1 MYAQAIFT
9 TLTRWGM
16 HLLLILG
23 VTISQATFG
32 LAGQE
37 KEQSQKPVANPK
49 KNQKNNPEILAA
61 FRPAI
66 VKASHST
73 VRVMGDGKEVA
84 LGAIIGPDGWVLT
97 KASELKGILACSLK
111 DGRSFPA
118 RIIGVD
124 EKSDLAMLKIE
135 ASGLPVLTLSESK
148 AALVGYWV
156 ATTGLS
162 EDPVAIGVV
171 SVAARKLPPSTFG
184 SPASGGGFLG
194 VTMEPTES
202 GVKVSRIEAGS
213 AAEKAGLKL
222 NDIIVSINGE
232 TVRDAAGYA
241 TAMAKTGMSGSKEI
255 KLRIRRDDTDT
266 DLTVDANHQGGIPG
280 LTVQSSQE
288 GAPIREVS
296 ANSAAEKAGMKAKDV
311 VIAVGGQPIRD
322 TDSLMALLRRS
333 RPGQT
338 LTFKVR
344 RDQQELELKATLGK
358 RPAGMNFDRSDFQ
371 NRMGSTLSE
380 RRVGFPVIL
389 QHDTVLR
396 PQDCGGPLV
405 DLDGNVIG
413 INIARAGRVET
424 FAIPAETVQL
434 ILADLMSGKLAP
446 KTQFTNA
453 DSPAERVA
461 AAKSLILSL
470 EAQKGD
476 VEKRLAEA
484 RAALAVAE
492 AALKANSDSK
502 PQDSGTKNK

>member
-1 MYAQAIFT
+1 
-9 TLTRWGM
+9 
-16 HLLLILG
+16 
-23 VTISQATFG
+23 
-32 LAGQE
+32 
-37 KEQSQKPVANPK
+37 
-49 KNQKNNPEILAA
+49 
-61 FRPAI
+61 
-66 VKASHST
+66 
-73 VRVMGDGKEVA
+73 
-84 LGAIIGPDGWVLT
+84 
-97 KASELKGILACSLK
+97 
-111 DGRSFPA
+111 
-118 RIIGVD
+118 
-124 EKSDLAMLKIE
+124 
-135 ASGLPVLTLSESK
+135 
-148 AALVGYWV
+148 
-156 ATTGLS
+156 
-162 EDPVAIGVV
+162 
-171 SVAARKLPPSTFG
+171 
-184 SPASGGGFLG
+184 
-194 VTMEPTES
+194 
-202 GVKVSRIEAGS
+202 
-213 AAEKAGLKL
+213 
-222 NDIIVSINGE
+222 
-232 TVRDAAGYA
+232 
-241 TAMAKTGMSGSKEI
+241 
-255 KLRIRRDDTDT
+255 
-266 DLTVDANHQGGIPG
+266 
-280 LTVQSSQE
+280 
-288 GAPIREVS
+288 
-296 ANSAAEKAGMKAKDV
+296 
-311 VIAVGGQPIRD
+311 
-322 TDSLMALLRRS
+322 MALLRRS
-333 RPGQT
+333 LPCQT

-484 RAALAVAE
+484 RAALAEAE